1 MVLAN
6 PVYLDTITIVITILM
21 SQNVEPPTALG
32 YSGPDFEDAHTRELR
47 DSGKLNPVNQHEWL
61 ASHSSMRV
69 PTKEMMDNVYK
80 QFIISKDKGIKH
92 FGKYK
97 Y

>member
-32 YSGPDFEDAHTRELR
+32 YSGPDFKDDHTRHLWQ
-47 DSGKLNPVNQHEWL
+47 SGKLIPVNQYPWL

-80 QFIISKDKGIKH
+80 NGSLLPIHHMG
-92 FGKYK
+92 
-97 Y
+97 